1 MAKVSATFRRSAT
14 STSPERHST
23 YAHARRTVVTSGGR
37 STLTPCQNVETEF
50 MTPAATV
57 LHNKSFLR
65 AVATTYFSTPY
76 VAYYSFQRARVLA
89 IIIKHC
95 L

>member
-1 MAKVSATFRRSAT
+1 
-14 STSPERHST
+14 
-23 YAHARRTVVTSGGR
+23 
-37 STLTPCQNVETEF
+37 

-76 VAYYSFQRARVLA
+76 VAHYSFQRARVLSIYLHNDHDDEIYIPDWLA
-89 IIIKHC
+89 AGRNVA
-95 L
+95 LTFAMNR

>member
-1 MAKVSATFRRSAT
+1 
-14 STSPERHST
+14 
-23 YAHARRTVVTSGGR
+23 
-37 STLTPCQNVETEF
+37 

-76 VAYYSFQRARVLA
+76 VAHYCFQRACVIA
-89 IIIKHC
+89 IYKHKDHDDEIYIPDW
-95 L
+95 LVAGRNVALTFAMNR